1 MIDKDSI
8 KSISTLILDRIFNP
22 FQSHTINLF
31 FSIFITWIYTFLVLL
46 ITMPLITFSEATTP
60 ETWMT
65 ILHFALMAPGFI
77 YLLFNISLHF
87 QHIAKARFLLFPIL
101 VFSIPAWTI
110 LVLLGI
116 GATILWFVLFLMPIW
131 LIGIPGSL
139 IFGLILDL
147 SKKRPQA

>member
-1 MIDKDSI
+1 MEKNS
-8 KSISTLILDRIFNP
+8 KLILLFNKLMNP
-22 FQSHTINLF
+22 FRSHTTNLF
-31 FSIFITWIYTFLVLL
+31 FSIGLTWIYTILVLL

-65 ILHFALMAPGFI
+65 ILHFALMAPGLI
-77 YLLFNISLHF
+77 YLIFNISVHF
-87 QHIAKARFLLFPIL
+87 QHISKARFLLFPIL

-110 LVLLGI
+110 LVLLGM